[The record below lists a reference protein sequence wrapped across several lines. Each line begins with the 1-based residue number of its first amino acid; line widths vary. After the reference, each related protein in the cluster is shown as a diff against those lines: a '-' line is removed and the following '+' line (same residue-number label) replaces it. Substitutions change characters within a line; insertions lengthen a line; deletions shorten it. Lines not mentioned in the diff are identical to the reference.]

1 MSIEA
6 DVQRTA
12 IEMLVDMNPTSV
24 IVNRVEYVVDDDK
37 GTRRTEESTIGPF
50 NIALYNNTAMIAP
63 KAVQII
69 EDGGKLDKVE
79 WSALAKKDADFE
91 SGGNVSDSFY
101 VEGKGKFRVI
111 TALDIET
118 SGEVTGKLLFLEML
132 K

>member
-6 DVQRTA
+6 EVQRTA

-24 IVNRVEYVVDDDK
+24 TVNRVEYIEDEGK
-37 GTRRTEESTIGPF
+37 RRTEESTIGPF

-69 EDGGKLDKVE
+69 EDGGKMDKVE

-91 SGGNVSDSFY
+91 SGGNISDSFY

-118 SGEVTGKLLFLEML
+118 GGQVTGKLLFLEML